1 MSLTAAASTMFLI
14 TNFRMACVR
23 NWVRMEILRLEKATT
38 HLVLGDTLGAVG
50 AADVL
55 DVAPAVLVASVV
67 PPLRSH
73 LLQNQALFTMTEFEA
88 FRSECLNFV

>member
-1 MSLTAAASTMFLI
+1 MD
-14 TNFRMACVR
+14 
-23 NWVRMEILRLEKATT
+23 ILRLEKATT

-55 DVAPAVLVASVV
+55 DVAPTVLVTSVV

-73 LLQNQALFTMTEFEA
+73 LLQPSST
-88 FRSECLNFV
+88 V